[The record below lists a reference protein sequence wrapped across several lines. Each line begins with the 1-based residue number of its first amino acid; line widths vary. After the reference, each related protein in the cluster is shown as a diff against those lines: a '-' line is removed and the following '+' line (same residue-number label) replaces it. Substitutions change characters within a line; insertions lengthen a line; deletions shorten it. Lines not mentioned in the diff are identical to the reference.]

1 MFYCMVTQLL
11 DCAIG
16 KYGRRSM
23 ANAIE
28 VQHLRRV
35 YRTTT
40 GIIRRKVKEVVAVDD
55 ISFDVRPG
63 ELFGLLG
70 PNGAGKTT
78 TVKMLTTLLI
88 PTGGKASVLGYDVV
102 KQSPALRTRIDFIFA
117 CDGGWD
123 WRLSAED
130 NLACFATL
138 YQVVPEV
145 PETPFPYQ

>member
-88 PTGGKASVLGYDVV
+88 PTSGTATILGHDVV
-102 KQSPALRTRIDFIFA
+102 KDAQLIRSRIGFIF
-117 CDGGWD
+117 GGD
-123 WRLSAED
+123 RGLYWRV
-130 NLACFATL
+130 CG
-138 YQVVPEV
+138 VW
-145 PETPFPYQ
+145 

>member
-1 MFYCMVTQLL
+1 MNT
-11 DCAIG
+11 
-16 KYGRRSM
+16 
-23 ANAIE
+23 IE
-28 VQHLRRV
+28 VDHLKRI
-35 YRTTT
+35 YRAQI
-40 GIIRRKVKEVVAVDD
+40 GVFKRSIKEVVAVED
-55 ISFDVRPG
+55 ISFEVKAG

-88 PTGGKASVLGYDVV
+88 PTGGTASVVGYDVV